1 MIPSWYP
8 TKEHPGVGGFFQQQA
23 ELFQERYDI
32 KVMYGYCPYL
42 EHKTLYG
49 RYHRYMMKNRENEKD
64 LEMQDRIPTIR
75 FTYGNWWMGEK
86 SLIKAS
92 INSYRHE
99 LKRLIKNGWK
109 PDILQAQCME
119 LGGIVVATLSKE
131 FNIPWTLTEHQRFGL
146 GNYSTYRQALMRT
159 AINSAPIIAVVSQH
173 LLRCIAIHNID
184 KPMVVVGNLIDDEI
198 FQSVLSKKEQN
209 PFRILTIMW
218 PNMIKDPETF
228 FHAIAVMVE
237 KGQKNIE
244 AVVIGKKL
252 LSKADTSDFQR
263 LVEKYKLHEVCQLIA
278 EVPLNE
284 MPKYYAESDVLVS
297 TSVEETFGI
306 TVREAMAMGRPV
318 VCTASGGVDDDI
330 FEFNGFKVD
339 IHDFNA
345 LADSLIAIKTGS
357 VQFDPVRIREY
368 VISKYG
374 RQAFLEKMSKVFDY
388 TLGIR

>member
-1 MIPSWYP
+1 M
-8 TKEHPGVGGFFQQQA
+8 
-23 ELFQERYDI
+23 
-32 KVMYGYCPYL
+32 
-42 EHKTLYG
+42 
-49 RYHRYMMKNRENEKD
+49 
-64 LEMQDRIPTIR
+64 
-75 FTYGNWWMGEK
+75 
-86 SLIKAS
+86 
-92 INSYRHE
+92 
-99 LKRLIKNGWK
+99 
-109 PDILQAQCME
+109 
-119 LGGIVVATLSKE
+119 
-131 FNIPWTLTEHQRFGL
+131 
-146 GNYSTYRQALMRT
+146 
-159 AINSAPIIAVVSQH
+159 
-173 LLRCIAIHNID
+173 
-184 KPMVVVGNLIDDEI
+184 
-198 FQSVLSKKEQN
+198 
-209 PFRILTIMW
+209 
-218 PNMIKDPETF
+218 
-228 FHAIAVMVE
+228 
-237 KGQKNIE
+237 
-244 AVVIGKKL
+244 VIGKKL

-339 IHDFNA
+339 VHDFNA